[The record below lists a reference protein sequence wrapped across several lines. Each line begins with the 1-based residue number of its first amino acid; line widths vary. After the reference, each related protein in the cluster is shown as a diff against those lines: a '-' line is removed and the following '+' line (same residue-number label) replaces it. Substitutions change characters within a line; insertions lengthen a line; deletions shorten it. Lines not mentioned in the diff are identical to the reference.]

1 MCGIAHA
8 TNEVNIWP
16 TRTRYPQLPST
27 VWWGVRSLLQ
37 RTPNATVDER
47 LLGVQLEVQE
57 AAARQYIAELK
68 AAGIL
73 NDDGKATPLAQRW
86 RLDETYP
93 DAVKELVAATYPEG
107 LLQAAPPGDANRLKV
122 VNWFMLEGLGKG
134 AAGNKAA
141 TYLLVSSP
149 TPNEAPARSATQ
161 PAREGA
167 DTGTRKQRAAS
178 RPRAV
183 PSVQLPAGRATDT
196 GGGSRAPNR
205 NPPGSENFPLYVNV
219 QIHISADAGSEQIEL
234 IFSAMRKYL
243 HDAPGT

>member
-1 MCGIAHA
+1 MADK
-8 TNEVNIWP
+8 
-16 TRTRYPQLPST
+16 TRYPQLPST

-47 LLGVQLEVQE
+47 LLIVSLGVQE

-73 NDDGKATPLAQRW
+73 SDEGRATPLAQRW
-86 RLDETYP
+86 RLDETYA
-93 DAVKELVAATYPEG
+93 DAVKELVASIYPEG
-107 LLQAAPPGDANRLKV
+107 LLQVAPSGDADRSKL

-161 PAREGA
+161 TAREGT
-167 DTGTRKQRAAS
+167 DTGTRRQRATS
-178 RPRAV
+178 RPRV
-183 PSVQLPAGRATDT
+183 TPSVRIPAERAMVT
-196 GGGSRAPNR
+196 GGSSRAHADR
-205 NPPGSENFPLYVNV
+205 HPPASENFPLYVNV
-219 QIHISADAGSEQIEL
+219 QIHISADAGSEQIES